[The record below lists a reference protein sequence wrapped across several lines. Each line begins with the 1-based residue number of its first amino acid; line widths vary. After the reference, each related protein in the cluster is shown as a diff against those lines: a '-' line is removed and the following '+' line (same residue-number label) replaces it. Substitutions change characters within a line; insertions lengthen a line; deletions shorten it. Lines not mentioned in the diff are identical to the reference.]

1 MDQVKECNLAL
12 NEKTVKYYLG
22 YYKQVG
28 GLELGVLVRDFINHA
43 FSETSD
49 DQPDSTPAD
58 LNDQPQPTFTFMP
71 LDLETS
77 YKILHDCLAVLR
89 LSQNPVF
96 YKLILEIQGLLQE
109 RREQGG
115 VDKRI
120 ELVGD
125 DLVKEWKRIKSG
137 DD

>member
-77 YKILHDCLAVLR
+77 YKILDDCLAVLR